1 MRVTSSM
8 MARTN
13 LRNMSQGL
21 ARLQETQGQITS
33 GKDFTRP
40 SEDPGR
46 ATSAM
51 STRKDLRRIDQRMR
65 SIEDAQGWVG
75 AADTQLT
82 SALDRMLRAKE
93 IAVNAGNGIAALT
106 PGARASLAK
115 ELRAVR
121 SDLLNVAN
129 ATYAGRSLFAGTA
142 AGVAYDGTGA
152 FMGNEQAVIRDV
164 APSNAMTI
172 NVNGSHV
179 FGKSGVGAG
188 TLFEVLE
195 RMAVAVEAG
204 DRVNAA
210 AEQGNLDVAFE
221 RMRVASA
228 EIGTKWATLEQLAV
242 RTQDDKVA
250 LKEQLSQMEDVD
262 MVESLIKV
270 KSQESSYQAALQ
282 TTAKVLPMSLLDFL
296 R

>member
-33 GKDFTRP
+33 GKDFTKP

-152 FMGNEQAVIRDV
+152 FMGNDQAVVRDV

-172 NVNGSHV
+172 NVTGNRV
-179 FGKSGVGAG
+179 FGESGVGPG

-204 DRVNAA
+204 DRIGAA
-210 AEQGNLDVAFE
+210 TEQGNLDVAFE
-221 RMRVASA
+221 RLRVSSA

>member
-21 ARLQETQGQITS
+21 TRLQETQARITS

-51 STRKDLRRIDQRMR
+51 STRKDLRRVDQRLR
-65 SIEDAQGWVG
+65 SIQDAQGWVG

-106 PGARASLAK
+106 PGARASLAY

-121 SDLLNVAN
+121 SDLLGVAN

-142 AGVAYDGTGA
+142 AGLAYDASGA
-152 FMGNEQAVIRDV
+152 FMGNTEAVVRDV
-164 APSNAMTI
+164 AASNSMGI
-172 NVNGSHV
+172 NVTGPEI
-179 FGKSGVGAG
+179 FGTTGVGAG

-195 RMAVAVEAG
+195 RMATAIEAG
-204 DRVNAA
+204 NVAGA
-210 AEQGNLDVAFE
+210 GAEQANLDTAFE

-228 EIGTKWATLEQLAV
+228 EIGTKWATLEQLSV
-242 RTQDDKVA
+242 RTQSDKVSLA
-250 LKEQLSQMEDVD
+250 EQLSQMEDVD
-262 MVESLIKV
+262 MVDSLIKV

>member
-33 GKDFTRP
+33 GKDFTKP

-106 PGARASLAK
+106 PGARSSLAK

-152 FMGNEQAVIRDV
+152 FMGNDEAVIRDV

-172 NVNGSHV
+172 NVTGSHV

-210 AEQGNLDVAFE
+210 TEQGNLDVAFE
-221 RMRVASA
+221 RLRVSSA
-228 EIGTKWATLEQLAV
+228 EIGTKWATLEQLSV